1 MSGNT
6 PDLRILRPHVG
17 PQEQFFSSGADV
29 VIYGGGAGGG
39 KTWSLLVEALRW
51 VTTIPGYNAVI
62 FRRTTPEIRA
72 PGGMWDESLQIY
84 PDFGGVERHQ
94 YLDWTFSPYGN
105 RVKFSHLQR
114 EESVLDWK
122 GAAICFLGF
131 DELTSFSE
139 AQFTYMLSR
148 NRSTSGVR
156 PYVRATTNPDADSW
170 VRRWV
175 APWVDPEHPL
185 YPVPPGELLWFRRGE
200 DVPDEARPYAI
211 HQDGEMVWV
220 VEGCPH
226 AKSLTYIPA
235 LAADN
240 PTLLAADPG
249 YLANLHSLS
258 RVERERLLKGSWLA
272 RERAGEMFP
281 PDLARLLYR
290 EPQITRRVRAW
301 DLASTAEQRSG
312 GKAPDRTA
320 GALLGATAEGR
331 VVVLDYRC
339 WRGTP
344 GETEARIREAAE
356 EDGKGVPVYL
366 EEVRGGAG
374 KLVVEHYSRSVL
386 PGWRVEGVW
395 PVSDK
400 VARARPLAAAWE
412 HGEVDL
418 LAAPWNDALIRELGG
433 FPGAM
438 YDDGVDAVAMA
449 FNALKPKAS
458 QGGGASF
465 GKPRPQQH
473 PTRRRFR

>member
-1 MSGNT
+1 MSEPT
-6 PDLRILRPHVG
+6 YRVLRPHAG
-17 PQEQFFSSGADV
+17 PQEAFFASAADV

-39 KTWSLLVEALRW
+39 KSWALLVEALRW
-51 VTTIPGYNAVI
+51 VGAVAGYNAVI

-72 PGGMWDESLQIY
+72 PGGMWDESLSIY
-84 PDFGGVERHQ
+84 GDFGGTPRHQ
-94 YLDWTFSPYGN
+94 YLDWTFPPYSN

-114 EESVLDWK
+114 EDSVFDWK
-122 GAAICFLGF
+122 GSAICYLAF
-131 DELTSFSE
+131 DELTSFTE
-139 AQFTYMLSR
+139 EQFLYMASR

-156 PYVRATTNPDADSW
+156 PYVRCTTNPDVNSW
-170 VRRWV
+170 VFKWV

-185 YPVPPGELLWFRRGE
+185 YPVPPGELLWYRRGE
-200 DVPDEARPYAI
+200 DVPEEARPYAI
-211 HQDGEMVWV
+211 HQEGEMIWV

-226 AKSLTYIPA
+226 ARSITYIPA

-249 YLANLHSLS
+249 YMANLHSLS
-258 RVERERLLKGSWLA
+258 KVERARLMGGDWLA

-281 PDLARLLYR
+281 AELARIIYR
-290 EPQITRRVRAW
+290 EPVITKRVRAW

-312 GKAPDRTA
+312 GKLPDRSA
-320 GALLGATAEGR
+320 GVLLGATGDGR
-331 VVVLDYRC
+331 VVVLDYRV

-344 GETEARIREAAE
+344 GETEARIREVAE
-356 EDGKGVPVYL
+356 EDGKGVPIYL

-374 KLVVEHYSRSVL
+374 KLVVDHFKRNVL

-412 HGEVDL
+412 HGKIDL
-418 LAAPWNDALIRELGG
+418 LAAPWAETLIKELGG

-438 YDDGVDAVAMA
+438 YDDGVDAASMA
-449 FNALKPKAS
+449 FNALHPNAPG
-458 QGGGASF
+458 GGGASF
-465 GKPRPQQH
+465 GKPRH